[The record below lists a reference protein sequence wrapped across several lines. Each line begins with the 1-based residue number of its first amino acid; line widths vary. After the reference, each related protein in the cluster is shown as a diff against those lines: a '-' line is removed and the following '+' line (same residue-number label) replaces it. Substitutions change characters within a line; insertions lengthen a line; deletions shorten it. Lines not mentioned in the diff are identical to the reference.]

1 MQIGQVVLT
10 TLYFIQGL
18 IVGLPGGAI
27 QVLFAHEKDI
37 GIFSLCTIPW
47 AFKFVWSPIQDYY
60 FIEKFGKRKTYIVP
74 FFLLMGV
81 LLILA
86 ANAEHTLLNLFYYY
100 ITLMVCLS
108 TSDTA
113 IDGWSVTLLSN
124 VAQQSVC
131 QTFGQQVGW
140 FISQS
145 IFILLNQNNIISFAQ
160 YQSSLGIICIIMCI
174 LVIFVKE
181 TNPDEVIHYQS
192 LFQQIKQVK
201 GLYYNKNLRF
211 LCLFIFLQRNGISFM
226 DIAAPIVMIR
236 AGMEKTFISQAQIF
250 IFCCTFW
257 IPLVIGYFISGKKK
271 ENSLVISALTY
282 QTINMAFFLLDYY
295 EYNKQTPTKG
305 KINQFQYLFCFQLL
319 VHEIFKKIFTVCTFS
334 FVAEIVEPQLA
345 GMQISIISSLHN
357 VSRVILDPLVLQ
369 SAAYMNIYILVI
381 ICVLYQIIVLR
392 RYGDEFKI
400 KQFIAKENWTLHTQD
415 TIDNYHELKEIKG
428 LNNQT

>member
-1 MQIGQVVLT
+1 MQIGQVILT

-27 QVLFAHEKDI
+27 QVLYAHEKDI
-37 GIFSLCTIPW
+37 GIFTLCTIPW

-74 FFLLMGV
+74 FLSLMGI
-81 LLILA
+81 LLILV

-100 ITLMVCLS
+100 IALMICLS

-145 IFILLNQNNIISFAQ
+145 IFILLNQKNIINFAQ
-160 YQSSLGIICIIMCI
+160 YQYTLGIICIIMSI
-174 LVIFVKE
+174 IVIFVKE

-192 LFQQIKQVK
+192 LFHQIKQVK

-211 LCLFIFLQRNGISFM
+211 LCLFIFLQRNGIAFM

-236 AGMEKTFISQAQIF
+236 AGMEKTFISQAQII

-257 IPLVIGYFISGKKK
+257 IPLIIGYFISGKKK
-271 ENSLVISALTY
+271 ENALVISALTY

-295 EYNKQTPTKG
+295 EYRKHPLTEGT
-305 KINQFQYLFCFQLL
+305 INQFQYLFCFQLL

-357 VSRVILDPLVLQ
+357 VSRVILDPLILQ
-369 SAAYMNIYILVI
+369 STAYFNIYALVL
-381 ICVLYQIIVLR
+381 ICVFYQIIVLR

-400 KQFIAKENWTLHTQD
+400 KQFISKENWTLHTQD
-415 TIDNYHELKEIKG
+415 TIDDYQELKEIKG
-428 LNNQT
+428 FNNQS

>member
-1 MQIGQVVLT
+1 MQIGQVILT

-18 IVGLPGGAI
+18 IVGLPAGAI
-27 QVLFAHEKDI
+27 QMLFAHDKDI
-37 GIFSLCTIPW
+37 GIFTLCTIPW

-60 FIEKFGKRKTYIVP
+60 FFERFGKRKTYIVP
-74 FFLLMGV
+74 LFLIMGV
-81 LLILA
+81 LMIMVA
-86 ANAEHTLLNLFYYY
+86 ESEHTLLNLFYYY
-100 ITLMVCLS
+100 IAIVVCLS

-131 QTFGQQVGW
+131 QTFGQQIGW
-140 FISQS
+140 FITQS
-145 IFILLNQNNIISFAQ
+145 IFILLNQKSILNFAQ
-160 YQSSLGIICIIMCI
+160 YQLILGIICIVMSFI
-174 LVIFVKE
+174 VIFVKE
-181 TNPDEVIHYQS
+181 TNPVEVIHYQS

-236 AGMEKTFISQAQIF
+236 AGMEKVFLSESQIF

-271 ENSLVISALTY
+271 ENALVISALTY

-295 EYNKQTPTKG
+295 EYRKYPLSEGTV
-305 KINQFQYLFCFQLL
+305 NQFQYLFCFQLL
-319 VHEIFKKIFTVCTFS
+319 IHEIFRKIFTVCAFS

-345 GMQISIISSLHN
+345 GMQISMISSLHN
-357 VSRVILDPLVLQ
+357 FSRVILDPLVLQ
-369 SAAYMNIYILVI
+369 LTAYANIYVLVT
-381 ICVLYQIIVLR
+381 ICVIYQIIVLR
-392 RYGDEFKI
+392 KYGDEFKI

-415 TIDNYHELKEIKG
+415 TIDNYHELKELKE
-428 LNNQT
+428 LNNQP